1 MERLVTPPRRGTSP
15 TWGPP
20 PPCEQALSIL
30 ETEMASPSGKCL
42 FAQNLGS
49 NLSEIEVKTFVSI
62 KKVTL
67 DKLLASKAE
76 IIHK

>member
-1 MERLVTPPRRGTSP
+1 MG
-15 TWGPP
+15 
-20 PPCEQALSIL
+20 
-30 ETEMASPSGKCL
+30 SPSGKCL